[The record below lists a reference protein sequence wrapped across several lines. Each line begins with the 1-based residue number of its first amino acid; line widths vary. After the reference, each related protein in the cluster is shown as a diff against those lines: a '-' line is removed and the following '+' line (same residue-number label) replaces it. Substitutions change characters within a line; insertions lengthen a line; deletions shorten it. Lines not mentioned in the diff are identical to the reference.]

1 MNITQEATD
10 QSSKSAILKLPNFS
24 NFQLPKPSIGSYDIG
39 GSRISLTKKPN
50 KFHRLMVKIFLGWTW
65 KD

>member
-1 MNITQEATD
+1 MNITQEAAE
-10 QSSKSAILKLPNFS
+10 QAAKSVRVKS
-24 NFQLPKPSIGSYDIG
+24 TNFQLPKLIGSYDIG
-39 GSRISLTKKPN
+39 GSRINLTKKPN